1 MKAAKTVKKSAKG
14 AAAPHGKSNAKE
26 SLQEFFGFDSFKGE
40 QEAIINSV
48 LSGEDTFVIM
58 PTGGGKSLC
67 YQLPALMMEGT
78 AIIISPLIALMK
90 NQVDQIRSFSHDTV
104 AHFLNSSLT
113 KTEIT
118 KVKKDVAEG
127 NTKMLYIAPETLKK
141 DETIDFLKSI
151 NISFVAVDEAHCIS
165 EWGHD
170 FRPEYR
176 RIKQMI
182 KEIKDVPMMAL
193 TATATP
199 KVQQDIQKNLQMND
213 ALVYKSSF
221 NRTNLYYE
229 VRPKGKKAEVMKD
242 LVSYVKTK
250 KGKSGVI
257 YCLSRKKVEEI
268 AEVLK
273 ANGIKALPY
282 HAGLDAKTRAAHQD
296 AFLMEDTDVIVA
308 TIAFGMGIDK
318 PDVRFVIHYDVPK
331 SIEGYYQETGRAG
344 RDGIDGD
351 CVLYYNPAD
360 IDKLEK
366 FMKDKPVA
374 EREIGELLIF
384 ETQAFAE
391 TSACRRK
398 FLLHYFGEE
407 YDDKGCGKMCDN
419 CRNPKKKEDAKAEAT
434 MALQLIQEVNEKHV
448 LKHIVDVL
456 MGHKTHEI
464 TLNDH
469 QDLKWFAKGK
479 SHDDNYWKS
488 LIRALLL
495 QGFITKNIENY
506 GLLSISA
513 KGEAF
518 IKKPAKFEIA
528 VDQQFD
534 KVLESDDDANVEV
547 ENVFDEVLLGML
559 KELTRKVG
567 KQLNLPPYVIFQE
580 PSLEEMAFKFPIT
593 LDELSKVSG
602 VNKSKAMKYGKPFI
616 EMIAKY
622 VEDNNIERS
631 EDVIVKSVVN
641 KSAKKIAIITNID
654 KKQSLDDIARSLGM
668 SLPELLDETQNIVLS
683 GTKLNLKTYV
693 NDIADEEIQEEI
705 MDFFKRSQKD
715 SLDEALAEYGHEFS
729 KEDLQLLRIHF
740 ISEVAY

>member
-1 MKAAKTVKKSAKG
+1 MKAAKTVKKTTKSTALKG
-14 AAAPHGKSNAKE
+14 VKE
-26 SLQEFFGFDSFKGE
+26 SLQEFFGFDSFKGD
-40 QEAIINSV
+40 QETIINS
-48 LSGEDTFVIM
+48 LLNGDDTFVIM

-67 YQLPALMMEGT
+67 YQLPALMMPGT

-90 NQVDQIRSFSHDTV
+90 NQVDQIRAFNHGTV
-104 AHFLNSSLT
+104 AHFLNSSLS

-118 KVKKDVAEG
+118 KVKHDVTEG
-127 NTKMLYIAPETLKK
+127 STKMLYIAPETLKK

-229 VRPKGKKAEVMKD
+229 VRPKGKKADVMKD

-273 ANGIKALPY
+273 ANGVKALPY

-296 AFLMEDTDVIVA
+296 AFLMESTDVIVA

-419 CRNPKKKEDAKAEAT
+419 CRHPKAKEDAKAEAVL
-434 MALQLIQEVNEKHV
+434 ALQLIKEIDEKHV
-448 LKHIVDVL
+448 LKHIVDIL
-456 MGHKTHEI
+456 IGNKTHDVI
-464 TLNDH
+464 LNDH
-469 QDLKWFAKGK
+469 QKLSSFGKGK
-479 SHDDNYWKS
+479 NHDDNYWKS
-488 LIRALLL
+488 LIRVLLL

-506 GLLSISA
+506 GLLSISD
-513 KGEAF
+513 KGETF
-518 IKKPAKFEIA
+518 IKKPTKFEIA
-528 VDQQFD
+528 VDQKFD
-534 KVLESDDDANVEV
+534 KVLESDDDGVEA
-547 ENVFDEVLLGML
+547 ENVYDEVLFVML
-559 KELTRKVG
+559 KDLTRKVG
-567 KQLNLPPYVIFQE
+567 KQMNLPPYVIFQE

-593 LDELSKVSG
+593 IDELSKVSG
-602 VNKSKAMKYGKPFI
+602 VNKGKAVKYGKQFI
-616 EMIAKY
+616 ELIGKY

-631 EDVIVKSVVN
+631 EDVVVKSVVN
-641 KSAKKIAIITNID
+641 KSAKKISIITSID
-654 KKQSLDDIARSLGM
+654 KKQSLEDIARSIGLTM
-668 SLPELLDETQNIVLS
+668 PELLDEIQNIVLS
-683 GTKLNLKTYV
+683 GTKLNLKTYI
-693 NDIADEEIQEEI
+693 NDIADEDIQDEV
-705 MDFFKRSQKD
+705 MDFFKKSEKD
-715 SLDEALAEYGHEFS
+715 SLEEVLAGYGSEFS
-729 KEDLQLLRIHF
+729 KEDLQLMRIHF